1 MVPSKPLMLLILG
14 ALLSSHLAGLG
25 AQDYPARPIRLVVPS
40 PPGGAVDLIGRTIA
54 QKLADNL
61 GQNVIVDNR
70 PGGGQSIAPNIVARA
85 APDGYTLL
93 EISITHTINPGLD
106 PKLPFDSV
114 KDFSPI
120 SLIAMSP
127 LVFVAHPSLP
137 VKSVRDLIA
146 LAKAKP
152 GQLNFAASNGSG
164 GHLALELLADMTNIK
179 IVHVPYRGGGPALID
194 LMAGQVQLMMTSP
207 LTAVPLVKNGKLR
220 LLGVSSRAR
229 SPAMPD
235 VPTIAESVQGYEA
248 SLWYGLLA
256 PAGTPDT
263 IITRL
268 NSVIQQA
275 LTAPDVR
282 ELFSKGGAEP
292 MGSTPDQLREHM
304 VKEIEKWRRVIKA
317 AGMRRG

>member
-1 MVPSKPLMLLILG
+1 MVTPKPLMLLVLG
-14 ALLSSHLAGLG
+14 AWLSLHLTGLA
-25 AQDYPARPIRLVVPS
+25 AQDYPVRPIRLVVPS
-40 PPGGAVDLIGRTIA
+40 PPGGAVDLVGRTIA
-54 QKLADNL
+54 QKMADHL

-70 PGGGQSIAPNIVARA
+70 PGGGKTIGPAIVARA

-127 LVFVAHPSLP
+127 LVLVVHPSLP
-137 VKSVRDLIA
+137 VKSVQDFIA
-146 LAKAKP
+146 LAKARP
-152 GQLNFAASNGSG
+152 GQLNFGASNASG
-164 GHLALELLADMTNIK
+164 GHLALELFRDMTDIN

-207 LTAVPLVKNGKLR
+207 LTAVPLAKNGKLR
-220 LLGVSSRAR
+220 VLGVSSKAR
-229 SPAMPD
+229 SPAIPD
-235 VPTIAESVQGYEA
+235 VPAIAEIVQGYEA
-248 SLWYGLLA
+248 SLWYALLA
-256 PAGTPDT
+256 PAGTPDN

-268 NSVIQQA
+268 NSLIQKA
-275 LTAPDVR
+275 LTLPDVR
-282 ELFSKGGAEP
+282 ELFAKGGVEP
-292 MGSTPDQLREHM
+292 MGSTPDELGEHIR
-304 VKEIEKWRRVIKA
+304 KEIEKWRRVIKA

>member
-1 MVPSKPLMLLILG
+1 MVTPKPLMLLILG
-14 ALLSSHLAGLG
+14 ALLSSDLTGLA
-25 AQDYPARPIRLVVPS
+25 AQDYPTRPIRLVVPS
-40 PPGGAVDLIGRTIA
+40 PPGGAVDLVGRIIA

-70 PGGGQSIAPNIVARA
+70 PGGGQTIGPTIVARA

-127 LVFVAHPSLP
+127 LVFVVHPSLP
-137 VKSVRDLIA
+137 VKSVQDFIA

-152 GQLNFAASNGSG
+152 GQLNFAASNASG
-164 GHLALELLADMTNIK
+164 GHLALELFRDMTHIN

-220 LLGVSSRAR
+220 LLGVSSKAR

-235 VPTIAESVQGYEA
+235 VPTIAETVQGYEA
-248 SLWYGLLA
+248 SLWYALLA
-256 PAGTPDT
+256 PARTPEN

-268 NSVIQQA
+268 NSVIQEA
-275 LTAPDVR
+275 LTLPDVR
-282 ELFSKGGAEP
+282 ELFNKGGVEP
-292 MGSTPDQLREHM
+292 MGSTPHELGEY
-304 VKEIEKWRRVIKA
+304 VSKEIEKWRRVIKA